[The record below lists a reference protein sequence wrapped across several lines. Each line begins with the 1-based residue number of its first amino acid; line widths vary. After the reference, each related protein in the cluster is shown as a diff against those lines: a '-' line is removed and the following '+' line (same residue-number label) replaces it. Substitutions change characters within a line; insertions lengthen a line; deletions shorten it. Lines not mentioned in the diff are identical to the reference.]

1 LSKGKFD
8 LDLYYKP
15 LDNKGEFGIIYSLYA
30 RIGEFMGI
38 EKPGKTRSKIMDRG
52 SGIDI
57 IIPSKKSI
65 FAIIFLP
72 FWLVVWLFALITVG
86 GGYFEDAGPPG
97 FPLIW
102 LIAWSVGGIFAI
114 LMFLWNVAGREIA
127 SFDITS
133 FTLTKNFGFIK
144 FGKKYTLGSC
154 ENFRV
159 DPTGMPSSS
168 NRSPFEMLGYGIGRL
183 AFDYGMK
190 TVKFGSG
197 IDEAE
202 AAYIIRLLKDRGFI
216 KKQ

>member
-1 LSKGKFD
+1 MK
-8 LDLYYKP
+8 
-15 LDNKGEFGIIYSLYA
+15 
-30 RIGEFMGI
+30 M
-38 EKPGKTRSKIMDRG
+38 EKPGKARSKIMDRG

-72 FWLVVWLFALITVG
+72 FWLAVWLFALITVAAG
-86 GGYFEDAGPPG
+86 IFEDAGPPG

-127 SFDITS
+127 AFDT
-133 FTLTKNFGFIK
+133 TTLKLTKYFGFIK
-144 FGKKYTLGSC
+144 FGKKYTLGNC
-154 ENFRV
+154 ERFRV

-183 AFDYGMK
+183 VFDYGMK
-190 TVKFGSG
+190 TVKFGGG

-202 AAYIIRLLKDRGFI
+202 AAYIIKTLQDRGFI